1 MSLELLIAANTA
13 ALEANTAALQQVLSA
28 AAVTPVAAA
37 APAPKA
43 AKTKKETPAPVEEAA
58 PAPVEEA
65 TPAPVVKETPAP
77 VVKETPAPVVEETP
91 APAPVVEEAAPFDR
105 EAAIQKITLLV
116 RAAFTASGAGLQAKK
131 DEYEVIR
138 KNFAVATAKDLRDDQ
153 FADFIT
159 AVEKL

>member
-13 ALEANTAALQQVLSA
+13 ALEANTAALNQILSA

-43 AKTKKETPAPVEEAA
+43 AKAKKETPAPVEEAA
-58 PAPVEEA
+58 PAPVVEE
-65 TPAPVVKETPAP
+65 TPAPIKETPAP
-77 VVKETPAPVVEETP
+77 VEEA

>member
-43 AKTKKETPAPVEEAA
+43 AKAKKETPAPVEEAA
-58 PAPVEEA
+58 PAPI
-65 TPAPVVKETPAP
+65 KETPAP
-77 VVKETPAPVVEETP
+77 VEEA

>member
-65 TPAPVVKETPAP
+65 APAPVKETPAP
-77 VVKETPAPVVEETP
+77 VVEETPAPVVEETP

>member
-65 TPAPVVKETPAP
+65 APA
-77 VVKETPAPVVEETP
+77 PAPVVEETP

>member
-43 AKTKKETPAPVEEAA
+43 AKAK
-58 PAPVEEA
+58 
-65 TPAPVVKETPAP
+65 
-77 VVKETPAPVVEETP
+77 KETPAPVVEETP
-91 APAPVVEEAAPFDR
+91 APVVEETPAPVEKAAPAPVVEEAAPFDR

-138 KNFAVATAKDLRDDQ
+138 ENFAVATAKDLRDDQ

>member
-43 AKTKKETPAPVEEAA
+43 AKAKKETPAPVEEAA
-58 PAPVEEA
+58 PAPVVEE
-65 TPAPVVKETPAP
+65 TPAPIEETPAPIKETPAP
-77 VVKETPAPVVEETP
+77 VEEA